1 MIRLVGCTPPCK
13 YESSSGPPRWYFE
26 CESSRPILQAEPCAK
41 GTGTVCCSV
50 LQRVA
55 VCCTW
60 SHSNDTALYT
70 LTRTHTNIHTHAHTH
85 HTHTNTLCVTG
96 LIKMCDVNHSDA
108 WQRLTLPLTEISGAW
123 KSHPHGDKSRV
134 TYMYGWATSHVTWVL
149 SRTKARGSKRILMSH
164 ARICHVTYKNKSPVM
179 SHEPCYEPRFQ
190 DKYL

>member
-1 MIRLVGCTPPCK
+1 MRVHLDNQSDILSVNLPDR
-13 YESSSGPPRWYFE
+13 F
-26 CESSRPILQAEPCAK
+26 SRPNPVQKAPGQCVA
-41 GTGTVCCSV
+41 VCCSV
-50 LQRVA
+50 LQCVA

-108 WQRLTLPLTEISGAW
+108 WQRLTLPLTEISGR

-134 TYMYGWATSHVTWVL
+134 TYMYG
-149 SRTKARGSKRILMSH
+149 
-164 ARICHVTYKNKSPVM
+164 
-179 SHEPCYEPRFQ
+179 
-190 DKYL
+190 